1 MDEKESTKN
10 IHEMIKNSTEK
21 IFKEWESLDRIE
33 EPSQETL
40 EFSKNIEKLVKE
52 EVGIGEDEIKV
63 KKSIQQMIRR
73 RKDIGEIIY
82 GNNVIKRIEII
93 DEYKGYVRPLRSVA
107 YYQLLPIM
115 DARTPIARVL
125 EWNVSHHPCWVI
137 WFTSPVAKG
146 IQTRTEGEYLVVH
159 SLNEK
164 ESEDYDLL
172 LKFSKYPCFG
182 RSDGIDILLGYT
194 EIDNAVEFVE
204 KFIHTILVRNLYGDS
219 DFLRFLQNYRQ
230 TVLKIMS

>member
-125 EWNVSHHPCWVI
+125 
-137 WFTSPVAKG
+137 
-146 IQTRTEGEYLVVH
+146 
-159 SLNEK
+159 
-164 ESEDYDLL
+164 
-172 LKFSKYPCFG
+172 
-182 RSDGIDILLGYT
+182 
-194 EIDNAVEFVE
+194 
-204 KFIHTILVRNLYGDS
+204 
-219 DFLRFLQNYRQ
+219 
-230 TVLKIMS
+230 